1 MARQTLLNA
10 FDRDRV
16 GRQSPGLWKHPRDK
30 SFKCKD
36 LDGLRGENDAV
47 LGNAQKRVFTNP
59 DKVHEIGRKG
69 QFFDMPGYH
78 LCEPSPQRT
87 PLLHQAGASGPNP
100 SFSGGTRVQH

>member
-1 MARQTLLNA
+1 MGQTRFNA
-10 FDRDRV
+10 FDLNCV

-36 LDGLRGENDAV
+36 LGDLRGENVAV
-47 LGNAQKRVFTNP
+47 VRDAQKRAFTNP

-69 QFFDMPGYH
+69 RFFDMPGDR

-87 PLLHQAGASGPNP
+87 PLLHQAGAPGPNL